1 MNWSFKAKCY
11 DKKKGKIKVEIEFLS
26 HVFLCHVKW
35 VLLLIERFPKLGSV
49 LSVLFH
55 PTLCPDVYLIPSS
68 ITRLFHSYLLWH
80 LVGGTSPVMRALRAN
95 TYAVLRV
102 CSETWR
108 RKIVSLLSAAYVTG
122 HTPLPMFLLGP
133 NRDVCPLCGTPLI
146 KVDGPWFELQPALR
160 GTLNR
165 GNQTQPS

>member
-1 MNWSFKAKCY
+1 MWSECCCWLRGSQNLA
-11 DKKKGKIKVEIEFLS
+11 LS
-26 HVFLCHVKW
+26 CLYF
-35 VLLLIERFPKLGSV
+35 
-49 LSVLFH
+49 LFH

-68 ITRLFHSYLLWH
+68 IPGFSILTFLWH
-80 LVGGTSPVMRALRAN
+80 VAGGTSPVMRALRAN

-133 NRDVCPLCGTPLI
+133 TGASVPSVEPPLI

-165 GNQTQPS
+165 GNQTPTKLAFNMGAFGPQL